1 MVSIDDGYRMKP
13 AATVGAGPGF
23 WGTMDTDSP
32 LIAALA
38 RDLDGSFEALVLAH
52 QDRIF
57 SIALRMLGDARDAE
71 EAAQDAFVRAYRAL
85 AGYDDARIREL
96 RLRPWLATIVLNLCR
111 SRLSRRSAP
120 AKATLSLD
128 LALPGNL
135 DPRMDEARGPAAVA
149 ASRAGA
155 HDWGELLL
163 TLPVAYRTAV
173 VLRHVDGL
181 TYPELAIALDRPEGT
196 VKAQVH
202 RGLALLRTA
211 FEAAQRRERE
221 EMTA

>member
-1 MVSIDDGYRMKP
+1 MVAIDDGYRTRP
-13 AATVGAGPGF
+13 TATVCVGGGF
-23 WGTMDTDSP
+23 WGTMDTDRT

-38 RDLDGSFEALVLAH
+38 DDLDGSFEALVLTH
-52 QDRIF
+52 QDRMY
-57 SIALRMLGDARDAE
+57 SIALRMLGDPRDAE

-85 AGYDDARIREL
+85 GGYDRARIEEL

-111 SRLSRRSAP
+111 SRLTRRP
-120 AKATLSLD
+120 ARTRAALSLD
-128 LALPGNL
+128 LELPGEL
-135 DPRMDEARGPAAVA
+135 EPRAEEARGPAAIAV
-149 ASRAGA
+149 SRAA
-155 HDWGELLL
+155 TREWAELLL
-163 TLPVAYRTAV
+163 TLPAAYRSAV

-181 TYPELAIALDRPEGT
+181 SYPELAIALDRPEGT

-202 RGLALLRTA
+202 RGLAILRTA

>member
-1 MVSIDDGYRMKP
+1 
-13 AATVGAGPGF
+13 
-23 WGTMDTDSP
+23 MDTDSP

-38 RDLDGSFEALVLAH
+38 VDLDGSFEALVLAH

-57 SIALRMLGDARDAE
+57 SIALRMLGDRSDAE

-85 AGYDDARIREL
+85 AVYDQARIREL

-111 SRLSRRSAP
+111 SRLTRRAGIP
-120 AKATLSLD
+120 KAALSLD
-128 LALPGNL
+128 LALPGDL
-135 DPRMDEARGPAAVA
+135 EPRVEEARGPEAVA
-149 ASRAGA
+149 DSRAA
-155 HDWGELLL
+155 ARDWANLLL
-163 TLPVAYRTAV
+163 ALPAPYRSAL

-181 TYPELAIALDRPEGT
+181 TYPELAVALDRPEGT

-202 RGLALLRTA
+202 RGLAMLRTA